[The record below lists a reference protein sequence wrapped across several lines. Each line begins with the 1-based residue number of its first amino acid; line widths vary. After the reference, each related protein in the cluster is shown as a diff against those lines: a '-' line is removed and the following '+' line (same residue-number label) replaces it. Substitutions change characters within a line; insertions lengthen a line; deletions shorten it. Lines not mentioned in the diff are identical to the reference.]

1 MSTVKVP
8 HIFYQKRTLSLAIA
22 SIFAAVV
29 MTGCRSD
36 DISVN
41 APNVTQLPQGTVS
54 PIQNTGHDNTNNTNN
69 QGNNTDNSTST
80 TDPNGDNNQLT
91 QAQKTAAAAGFF
103 VMGKIRDT
111 SEKNDPDYTKDLQG
125 SVHTAGQGLQYLGT
139 KEPRPDGTGTGKNLR
154 QPITAD
160 DITPLY
166 FDKFPKISD
175 LHLENSEHVFDA
187 KKANNIKIYGYGALS
202 SPAKNPTYMN
212 YQQEQNIKNKKPG
225 DDYQNIRFGYMELR
239 ELDLNK
245 KGADTQSDKNR
256 AIIFTTPTLFYHGE
270 NASTH
275 LPKAGKFDYE
285 GNWLYLTDVKKRPF
299 LDKTDDKVGTYFNS
313 TRKSN
318 EGDLVSAAHIYLNS
332 FKYKHTPATYSV
344 DFDQNTLKG
353 KLSYYD
359 NPNKQ
364 TADGRYI
371 RSQFDTD
378 KKVNEADVYEIDA
391 KINGNRFT
399 GTAKSLIDDNTNT
412 APFVKEL
419 FSKKANPNNPDPN
432 SDTLE
437 GGFYGE
443 SGDEL
448 AGKFLSNDNA
458 TFVVFGG
465 KRDKTTEPVATKT
478 VYFSTGFEKPSTSF
492 VGNEEIGSI
501 IDGKKLNDE
510 VNNQIEDETVPV
522 SNKEYYEY
530 NYGRPNKQFTKKINA
545 SVQKNP
551 AYFGQHDKFYFN
563 GNYYDL
569 SAKEANKLGVSQ
581 DTSTNKSILAKYPD
595 AKVST
600 DNKVTKIVL
609 QQAKDKP
616 YTAIHAKSYDHI
628 SFGEVLYN
636 DNKGNPTRSY
646 FVQGGQADVSTQLP
660 SAGKFTYNGLWAG
673 YLTQKK
679 DKGYSK
685 DEDTIKQKG
694 LKDYILTK
702 DFIPQDDDDD
712 DDSLTA
718 SDDSQDDNTHGDD
731 DLIASDDSQDD
742 DADGD
747 DDSDDLGDG
756 ADDDAA
762 GKVYHAGNI
771 RPEFENKYLPINEP
785 THEKTFALDGKNK
798 AKFDVNF
805 DTNSLT
811 GKLNDE
817 RGDIVFDI
825 KNGKIDG
832 TGFTAKA
839 DVPNYREEVG
849 NNQGG
854 GFLYNIKDIDVK
866 GQFFGTNGEEL
877 AGRLHHDKGD
887 GITDTAEKAGAVFGA
902 VKDK

>member
-1 MSTVKVP
+1 MSTVKTP

-54 PIQNTGHDNTNNTNN
+54 PTPNTGHDNANNANN
-69 QGNNTDNSTST
+69 QGNNTDNKTST

-111 SEKNDPDYTKDLQG
+111 SPKNDPDYSNDLKQ
-125 SVHTAGQGLQYLGT
+125 QWLG
-139 KEPRPDGTGTGKNLR
+139 KLYVGIDAHRPDGIGKGTNLR
-154 QPITAD
+154 QPITAN
-160 DITPLY
+160 DIKPLY
-166 FDKFPKISD
+166 FNKFPALSD
-175 LHLENSEHVFDA
+175 LHLDSERHRFDPQ
-187 KKANNIKIYGYGALS
+187 KINTIKVYGYGNLT
-202 SPAKNPTYMN
+202 SPSKNNTHIN
-212 YQQEQNIKNKKPG
+212 HQQADNKKNNKPV
-225 DDYQNIRFGYMELR
+225 DPYENIRFGYLELQGSS
-239 ELDLNK
+239 LTQKN
-245 KGADTQSDKNR
+245 ADTQDEQDRIPKPMP
-256 AIIFTTPTLFYHGE
+256 ILFYHGE
-270 NASTH
+270 NASSQ
-275 LPKAGKFDYE
+275 LPSAGKFNYT
-285 GNWLYLTDVKKRPF
+285 GNWLYLSDVKKRPA
-299 LDKTDDKVGTYFNS
+299 LSATDERVGTYLNAS
-313 TRKSN
+313 GKAN
-318 EGDLVSAAHIYLNS
+318 EGDVVSAAHIYLNG
-332 FKYKHTPATYSV
+332 FQYKHTPATYQV
-344 DFDQNTLKG
+344 DFDTNSLTG

-359 NPNKQ
+359 NPNQQNNK
-364 TADGRYI
+364 GEYLK
-371 RSQFDTD
+371 SQFDTT
-378 KKVNEADVYEIDA
+378 KKVNETDVYQIDA
-391 KINGNRFT
+391 KINGNRFV

-412 APFVKEL
+412 APFIKEL

-437 GGFYGE
+437 GGFYGK

-458 TFVVFGG
+458 SYVVFGG
-465 KRDKTTEPVATKT
+465 KRDKTDKPVATKT
-478 VYFSTGFEKPSTSF
+478 VYFSAGFEKPSTSF
-492 VGNEEIGSI
+492 VDNETIGGI
-501 IDGKKLNDE
+501 VDKAKLNDTINE
-510 VNNQIEDETVPV
+510 QIEDGTVHV
-522 SNKEYYEY
+522 SNEEYYEY
-530 NYGRPNKQFTKKINA
+530 RWGKPKEQFTKKV
-545 SVQKNP
+545 SSSTQVVP

-569 SAKEANKLGVSQ
+569 SASSVDKLAPADAVKANQSIKE
-581 DTSTNKSILAKYPD
+581 KYPN
-595 AKVST
+595 AKLNK
-600 DNKVTKIVL
+600 DKVTTIVL
-609 QQAKDKP
+609 QEASGDKP

-646 FVQGGQADVSTQLP
+646 FVQGGRADASTTLP

-685 DEDTIKQKG
+685 DEDTIKKKG
-694 LKDYILTK
+694 LKDYILTE

-756 ADDDAA
+756 ADN
-762 GKVYHAGNI
+762 VYQKGEI
-771 RPEFENKYLPINEP
+771 RPEFANKHLPINEP

-811 GKLNDE
+811 GNLNDGN
-817 RGDIVFDI
+817 GDIVFNI
-825 KNGKIDG
+825 KDGKIDG

-854 GFLYNIKDIDVK
+854 GFLYNIQDIDVK

-877 AGRLHHDKGD
+877 AGQLQYDKGD

-902 VKDK
+902 VKETK

>member
-22 SIFAAVV
+22 SIFAAAL
-29 MTGCRSD
+29 MTGCHSD
-36 DISVN
+36 DISAN
-41 APNVTQLPQGTVS
+41 APNVTQLPQGTVL
-54 PIQNTGHDNTNNTNN
+54 PTPNTGHDNTNNANNANN
-69 QGNNTDNSTST
+69 QGNNTDNNTST

-91 QAQKTAAAAGFF
+91 QSQKTAAAAGFF

-111 SEKNDPDYTKDLQG
+111 SPKNDPDYSNDLIQ
-125 SVHTAGQGLQYLGT
+125 QWLG
-139 KEPRPDGTGTGKNLR
+139 KLYVGIDAHRPDGIGAGKNLR
-154 QPITAD
+154 QPITAN
-160 DITPLY
+160 DIKPLY
-166 FDKFPKISD
+166 FNKFPALSD
-175 LHLENSEHVFDA
+175 LHLDSERHRFDPQ
-187 KKANNIKIYGYGALS
+187 KINTIKVYGYGNLTTPSNNNTHINHQQADN
-202 SPAKNPTYMN
+202 AKDK
-212 YQQEQNIKNKKPG
+212 KNKKPV
-225 DDYQNIRFGYMELR
+225 DPYENIRFGYLELQGSS
-239 ELDLNK
+239 LTQKN
-245 KGADTQSDKNR
+245 ADTQNDQDRIPKPMP
-256 AIIFTTPTLFYHGE
+256 ILFYHGE
-270 NASTH
+270 NASSQ
-275 LPKAGKFDYE
+275 LPSAGKFNYT
-285 GNWLYLTDVKKRPF
+285 GNWLYLSDVKKRPA
-299 LDKTDDKVGTYFNS
+299 LSAADERVGVYLNAS
-313 TRKSN
+313 GKAN
-318 EGDLVSAAHIYLNS
+318 EGDVVSAAHIYLNG
-332 FKYKHTPATYSV
+332 FQYKHTPATYQV
-344 DFDQNTLKG
+344 DFDTNSLTG

-359 NPNKQ
+359 NPNKK
-364 TADGRYI
+364 TAQGDYI
-371 RSQFDTD
+371 KSQFDTTQ
-378 KKVNEADVYEIDA
+378 KVNETDVYQIDA
-391 KINGNRFT
+391 KIKGNRFV
-399 GTAKSLIDDNTNT
+399 GTAKSLINENTQT
-412 APFVKEL
+412 APFIKEL
-419 FSKKANPNNPDPN
+419 FSNAANPNNPNPN

-646 FVQGGQADVSTQLP
+646 FVQGGRADASTTLP

-673 YLTQKK
+673 YLIQKN

-685 DEDTIKQKG
+685 DEETIKKKG
-694 LKDYILTK
+694 HQDYLLTE
-702 DFIPQDDDDD
+702 DFTPEED
-712 DDSLTA
+712 DDSLVA
-718 SDDSQDDNTHGDD
+718 SADPQD
-731 DLIASDDSQDD
+731 
-742 DADGD
+742 
-747 DDSDDLGDG
+747 DG
-756 ADDDAA
+756 ADDADDDGADN
-762 GKVYHAGNI
+762 VYQKGEI

-798 AKFDVNF
+798 AKFDVDF
-805 DTNSLT
+805 ETNSLT
-811 GKLNDE
+811 GHLND
-817 RGDIVFDI
+817 GNGHSVFNI
-825 KNGKIDG
+825 KDGKIDG
-832 TGFTAKA
+832 TAFSAKA
-839 DVPNYREEVG
+839 DVTNYRHEIG
-849 NNQGG
+849 NNNSG
-854 GFLYNIKDIDVK
+854 GFLYNITDIDVK

-877 AGRLHHDKGD
+877 AGQLQYDKGD
-887 GITDTAEKAGAVFGA
+887 GINDPAEKAGAVFGA
-902 VKDK
+902 VKETK

>member
-54 PIQNTGHDNTNNTNN
+54 PIPNTGHDNTNNTNN

-111 SEKNDPDYTKDLQG
+111 SPKNDPDYNNDLVQQWQG
-125 SVHTAGQGLQYLGT
+125 KLYVGI
-139 KEPRPDGTGTGKNLR
+139 DGHRQDGIGTGKNLR
-154 QPITAD
+154 QPITAN
-160 DITPLY
+160 DIKPLY
-166 FDKFPKISD
+166 FNKFPALSD
-175 LHLENSEHVFDA
+175 LHLDSERHRFDP
-187 KKANNIKIYGYGALS
+187 KKLNTIKVYGYGNLTTPS
-202 SPAKNPTYMN
+202 KNNTYIN
-212 YQQEQNIKNKKPG
+212 HQQADNKKNNKPV
-225 DDYQNIRFGYMELR
+225 DPYENIRFGYLELQGSS
-239 ELDLNK
+239 LTQKN
-245 KGADTQSDKNR
+245 ADTPNDKDR
-256 AIIFTTPTLFYHGE
+256 IPKPMPILFYHGE
-270 NASTH
+270 NASSQ
-275 LPKAGKFDYE
+275 LPSAGKFNYT
-285 GNWLYLTDVKKRPF
+285 GNWLYLSDVKKRPA
-299 LDKTDDKVGTYFNS
+299 LSASDDRVGVYLNAS
-313 TRKSN
+313 GKSN
-318 EGDLVSAAHIYLNS
+318 EGDVVSAAHIYLNG
-332 FKYKHTPATYSV
+332 FQYKHTPATYQV
-344 DFDQNTLKG
+344 DFDTNSLTG

-359 NPNKQ
+359 NPNQQNNK
-364 TADGRYI
+364 GEYLK
-371 RSQFDTD
+371 SQFDTT
-378 KKVNEADVYEIDA
+378 KKVNETDVYQIDA
-391 KINGNRFT
+391 KINGNRFV
-399 GTAKSLIDDNTNT
+399 GTAKSLINENTPT
-412 APFVKEL
+412 APFIKQL
-419 FSKKANPNNPDPN
+419 FSGAANPNNPDPN

-458 TFVVFGG
+458 SYVVFGG
-465 KRDKTTEPVATKT
+465 KRDKTDKPVATKT
-478 VYFSTGFEKPSTSF
+478 VYFSAGFEKPSTSF
-492 VGNEEIGSI
+492 VDNETIGRI
-501 IDGKKLNDE
+501 IDKAKLNDTINE
-510 VNNQIEDETVPV
+510 QIEDGTVHV
-522 SNKEYYEY
+522 SNEEYYEY
-530 NYGRPNKQFTKKINA
+530 RWGKPKEQFTKKV
-545 SVQKNP
+545 SSSTQVVP

-569 SAKEANKLGVSQ
+569 SASSVDKLAPADAVKANQSIKE
-581 DTSTNKSILAKYPD
+581 KYPN
-595 AKVST
+595 AKLNK
-600 DNKVTKIVL
+600 DKVTTIVL
-609 QQAKDKP
+609 QEASGDKP

-646 FVQGGQADVSTQLP
+646 FVQGGRADASTTLP

-685 DEDTIKQKG
+685 DEETIKKKG
-694 LKDYILTK
+694 LKDYILTE

-756 ADDDAA
+756 ADN
-762 GKVYHAGNI
+762 VYQKGEI
-771 RPEFENKYLPINEP
+771 RPEFANKHLPINEP

-798 AKFDVNF
+798 AKFEVDFN
-805 DTNSLT
+805 TNSLT

-877 AGRLHHDKGD
+877 AGQLQYDKGD
-887 GITDTAEKAGAVFGA
+887 GINDTAEKAGAVFGA

>member
-1 MSTVKVP
+1 MSTVKTP

-22 SIFAAVV
+22 SIFAALV

-54 PIQNTGHDNTNNTNN
+54 PIPNTGHDNTNNTNN

-111 SEKNDPDYTKDLQG
+111 SPKNDPDYSNDLKQ
-125 SVHTAGQGLQYLGT
+125 QWLG
-139 KEPRPDGTGTGKNLR
+139 KLYVGIDAHRPDGIGKGKNLR
-154 QPITAD
+154 QPITAN
-160 DITPLY
+160 DIKPLY
-166 FDKFPKISD
+166 FNKFPALSD
-175 LHLENSEHVFDA
+175 LHLDSERHRFDPQ
-187 KKANNIKIYGYGALS
+187 KINTIKVYGYGNLT
-202 SPAKNPTYMN
+202 SPSNNNTHINHQQADNAKA
-212 YQQEQNIKNKKPG
+212 KKPT
-225 DDYQNIRFGYMELR
+225 DAYENIRFGYLELQGSS
-239 ELDLNK
+239 L
-245 KGADTQSDKNR
+245 TQKNANTQNDQDR
-256 AIIFTTPTLFYHGE
+256 IPKPMPILFYHGE
-270 NASTH
+270 NASSQ
-275 LPKAGKFDYE
+275 LPSAGKFNYT
-285 GNWLYLTDVKKRPF
+285 GNWLYLSDVKKRPA
-299 LDKTDDKVGTYFNS
+299 LSAADDRVGVYLNAS
-313 TRKSN
+313 GKAN
-318 EGDLVSAAHIYLNS
+318 EGDVVSAAHIYLNG
-332 FKYKHTPATYSV
+332 FQYKHTPATYQV
-344 DFDQNTLKG
+344 DFDTNSLTG

-359 NPNKQ
+359 NPNQQNNK
-364 TADGRYI
+364 GEYLK
-371 RSQFDTD
+371 SQFDTT
-378 KKVNEADVYEIDA
+378 KKVNETDVYQIDA
-391 KINGNRFT
+391 KINGNRFV

-412 APFVKEL
+412 APFIKEL

-437 GGFYGE
+437 GGFYGK

-465 KRDKTTEPVATKT
+465 KRDKTTKPVATKT
-478 VYFSTGFEKPSTSF
+478 VYFSAGFEKPSTSF
-492 VGNEEIGSI
+492 VDNETIGGI
-501 IDGKKLNDE
+501 VDKAKLNDTINE
-510 VNNQIEDETVPV
+510 QIEDGTVHV
-522 SNKEYYEY
+522 SNEEYYEY
-530 NYGRPNKQFTKKINA
+530 RWGKPKEQFTKKV
-545 SVQKNP
+545 SSSTQVVP

-569 SAKEANKLGVSQ
+569 SASSVDKLAPADAVKTNQSIKE
-581 DTSTNKSILAKYPD
+581 KYPN
-595 AKVST
+595 AKLNK
-600 DNKVTKIVL
+600 DKVTTIVL
-609 QQAKDKP
+609 QEASGDKP

-646 FVQGGQADVSTQLP
+646 FVQGGRADASTTLP

-685 DEDTIKQKG
+685 DEETIKKKG
-694 LKDYILTK
+694 LKDYILTE

-756 ADDDAA
+756 ADN
-762 GKVYHAGNI
+762 VYQKGEI
-771 RPEFENKYLPINEP
+771 RPEFANKHLPINEP

-798 AKFDVNF
+798 AKFEVDFN
-805 DTNSLT
+805 TNSLT
-811 GKLNDE
+811 GNLNDGN
-817 RGDIVFDI
+817 GDIVFNI
-825 KNGKIDG
+825 KDGKIDG

-854 GFLYNIKDIDVK
+854 GFLYNIQDIDVK

-877 AGRLHHDKGD
+877 AGQLQYDKGD

>member
-1 MSTVKVP
+1 MSTVKTP

-29 MTGCRSD
+29 MIGCRSD

-54 PIQNTGHDNTNNTNN
+54 PTPNTGHDNANNANN

-111 SEKNDPDYTKDLQG
+111 SPKNDPDYSDDLKQ
-125 SVHTAGQGLQYLGT
+125 QWLG
-139 KEPRPDGTGTGKNLR
+139 KLYVGIDAHRPDGIGKGTNLR
-154 QPITAD
+154 QPITAN
-160 DITPLY
+160 DIKPLY
-166 FDKFPKISD
+166 FNKFPALSD
-175 LHLENSEHVFDA
+175 LHLDSERHRFDPQ
-187 KKANNIKIYGYGALS
+187 KINTIKVYGYGNLT
-202 SPAKNPTYMN
+202 SPSKNNTHIN
-212 YQQEQNIKNKKPG
+212 HQQADNKKNNKPV
-225 DDYQNIRFGYMELR
+225 DPYENIRFGYLELQGSS
-239 ELDLNK
+239 LTQKN
-245 KGADTQSDKNR
+245 ADTQDEQDRIPKPMP
-256 AIIFTTPTLFYHGE
+256 ILFYHGE
-270 NASTH
+270 NASSQ
-275 LPKAGKFDYE
+275 LPSAGKFNYT
-285 GNWLYLTDVKKRPF
+285 GNWLYLSDVKKRPA
-299 LDKTDDKVGTYFNS
+299 LSATDERVGTYLNAS
-313 TRKSN
+313 GKAN
-318 EGDLVSAAHIYLNS
+318 EGDVVSAAHIYLNG
-332 FKYKHTPATYSV
+332 FQYKHTPATYQV
-344 DFDQNTLKG
+344 DFDTNSLTG

-359 NPNKQ
+359 NPNQQNNK
-364 TADGRYI
+364 GEYLK
-371 RSQFDTD
+371 SQFDTT
-378 KKVNEADVYEIDA
+378 KKVNETDVYQIDA
-391 KINGNRFT
+391 KINGNRFV
-399 GTAKSLIDDNTNT
+399 GTAKSLVNDNTNT
-412 APFVKEL
+412 APFIKEL

-437 GGFYGE
+437 GGFYGK

-458 TFVVFGG
+458 SYVVFGG
-465 KRDKTTEPVATKT
+465 KRDKTDKPVATKT
-478 VYFSTGFEKPSTSF
+478 VYFSAGFEKPSTSF
-492 VGNEEIGSI
+492 VDNETIGGI
-501 IDGKKLNDE
+501 VDKAKLNDTINE
-510 VNNQIEDETVPV
+510 QIEDGTVHV
-522 SNKEYYEY
+522 SNEEYYEY
-530 NYGRPNKQFTKKINA
+530 RWGKPKEQFTKKV
-545 SVQKNP
+545 SSSTQVVP

-569 SAKEANKLGVSQ
+569 SASSVDKLAPADAVKANQSIKE
-581 DTSTNKSILAKYPD
+581 KYPN
-595 AKVST
+595 AKLNK
-600 DNKVTKIVL
+600 DKVTTIVL
-609 QQAKDKP
+609 QEASGDKP

-646 FVQGGQADVSTQLP
+646 FVQGGRADASTTLP

-685 DEDTIKQKG
+685 DEDTIKKKG
-694 LKDYILTK
+694 LKDYILTE

-756 ADDDAA
+756 ADN
-762 GKVYHAGNI
+762 VYQKGEI
-771 RPEFENKYLPINEP
+771 RPEFANKHLPINEP

-811 GKLNDE
+811 GNLNDGN
-817 RGDIVFDI
+817 GDIVFNI
-825 KNGKIDG
+825 KDGKIDG

-854 GFLYNIKDIDVK
+854 GFLYNIQDIDVK

-877 AGRLHHDKGD
+877 AGQLQYDKGD

-902 VKDK
+902 VKETK